1 MCRSCP
7 KALIFLSLFLCA
19 AVLVRFLP
27 AAAQSETRA
36 MIYAPQTE
44 TYPDISFFLDVH
56 DAAGNFVHDLTP
68 ANLRVLENGKSLPVG
83 EMNET
88 HPGVQFALAFSPG
101 HTLSIRD
108 GLGLSRFD
116 YLILGL
122 SAWEWDAQAAGG
134 DDLSLI
140 TVDGPEAVH
149 FSDPAD
155 LISALGSY
163 QPTLRNSV
171 PNLEVLTRA
180 LQVVGDETPRP
191 GMERAILFIT
201 PLQPAEAGIGLQSL
215 AAQAA
220 QEGVRIFVWLVT
232 TPDAAASSEIS
243 QLSNLASQTGG
254 SLFTFT
260 GLEKIPDIET
270 YLEPLRHIYNLSYTS
285 VLTITGTFP
294 LQVEVALSDQ
304 ALTSNTQNIALDIQP
319 PNPIFLSPPPEISR
333 SLLNTAAQTAA
344 AQKEPSVEW
353 APVEQALQILVEFP
367 DGHARPVVQSAL
379 YVDGVLLQTN
389 RMPPFEKFIW
399 DIRPYTESGVH
410 RLQVEVTDHLGLT
423 GRSVEIPVQVT
434 VEQPDIRFNL
444 VFSSRNL
451 LFVGALVLFAGTILG
466 LVLVLGGRIQP
477 RQPGKLAP
485 ARAKPSRQA
494 WLRRSST
501 NTVSDPVTQP
511 VRTISAEP
519 AHSPVRRTL
528 RVPRSQARFSSQ
540 AFAYLTP
547 VLPADGS
554 HQEAPIPIHTDV
566 ILFGRDPL
574 QATWV
579 IEDESIE
586 ALHARL
592 VREGN
597 TYRLVD
603 ANTTAGTWVNYASA
617 SQGGILL
624 ENGDLIHLGGSGFR
638 FSLRPPGKI
647 RKPFIHHQEH
657 AL

>member
-1 MCRSCP
+1 MCRSRP
-7 KALIFLSLFLCA
+7 KALIFLGLLLCA
-19 AVLVRFLP
+19 AVLVRSLP
-27 AAAQSETRA
+27 AAAQSEARVT
-36 MIYAPQTE
+36 IYAPQTE
-44 TYPDISFFLDVH
+44 NYPEISLFLDVH
-56 DAAGNFVHDLTP
+56 DAAGNFVHDLTQ
-68 ANLRVLENGKSLPVG
+68 ADLKVLENGKSIPVDQITD
-83 EMNET
+83 T

-116 YLILGL
+116 YVILGL
-122 SAWEWDAQAAGG
+122 SAWEWDAQAAGS

-140 TVDGPEAVH
+140 TADGPEAVH
-149 FSDPAD
+149 FSDPEA

-163 QPTLRNSV
+163 QPNLRNSE
-171 PNLEVLTRA
+171 PGLEVLTRA
-180 LQVVGDETPRP
+180 LQVVGDASPRP

-201 PLQPAEAGIGLQSL
+201 PLQPAAAGIGLQSL

-232 TPDAAASSEIS
+232 TPDASASPEIS
-243 QLSNLASQTGG
+243 QLSNLAAQTGG
-254 SLFTFT
+254 SFFTFT
-260 GLEKIPDIET
+260 GIEGFPNLET
-270 YLEPLRHIYNLSYTS
+270 YLEPLRHIYNISYTS
-285 VLTITGTFP
+285 VLTTTGSFP
-294 LQVEVALSDQ
+294 LQVEVAFSDQ
-304 ALTSNTQNIALDIQP
+304 AITSNTQEIALEIQP
-319 PNPIFLSPPPEISR
+319 PNPIFLSPPPVISR
-333 SLLNTAAQTAA
+333 SLQNTAAQTAA
-344 AQKEPSVEW
+344 AQKEPSAEW

-389 RMPPFEKFIW
+389 SMPPFEKFTW
-399 DIRPYTESGVH
+399 ELRPYTESGVH
-410 RLQVEVTDHLGLT
+410 TLQVEVTDHLGLT
-423 GRSVEIPVQVT
+423 GRSIEIPVQVN
-434 VEQPDIRFNL
+434 VEQPDLRFKL

-451 LFVGALVLFAGTILG
+451 LFLGALVLFAGTILG

-485 ARAKPSRQA
+485 ARAKPTQQA

-501 NTVSDPVTQP
+501 NAVSDPVTQP
-511 VRTISAEP
+511 VRTSPEEP
-519 AHSPVRRTL
+519 APNPVRRTL
-528 RVPRSQARFSSQ
+528 RVPRSQARFSSHT
-540 AFAYLTP
+540 FASLTP
-547 VLPADGS
+547 VVPASES
-554 HQEAPIPIHTDV
+554 HQEAPIPIPTDV

-603 ANTTAGTWVNYASA
+603 ANTTAGTWVNYASV

-624 ENGDLIHLGGSGFR
+624 ENGDLIYLGGAGFR

-647 RKPFIHHQEH
+647 SKPIIHHQEH